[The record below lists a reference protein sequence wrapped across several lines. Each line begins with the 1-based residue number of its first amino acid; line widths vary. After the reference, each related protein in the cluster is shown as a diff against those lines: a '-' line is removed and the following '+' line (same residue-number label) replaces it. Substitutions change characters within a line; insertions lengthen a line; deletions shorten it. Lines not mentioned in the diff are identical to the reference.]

1 MDCASTLYLEYR
13 VSREVEMMQNVVRA
27 RYLGVG
33 DALPDLTL
41 PLLGGGELTLR
52 SFRGKYVL
60 LFLWASW

>member
-1 MDCASTLYLEYR
+1 
-13 VSREVEMMQNVVRA
+13 MMQNVVRA